1 MARHISEQYDSELD
15 TLRSRFMTM
24 GGMVERQLQS
34 AIKAYT
40 NKDSALAMEV
50 RSDESQINEAAV
62 TLSDEIT
69 AIIAR
74 RQPAASDLRFLVS
87 VMKNT
92 NDLERVGDEAK
103 RIAKLALLNQSH
115 DLPANMLGVIVRMN
129 SRVSSMLSKSLDSFV
144 RLDLERA
151 RETVADD
158 KQVDSQ
164 YRNLFI
170 ECSDALS
177 KVPSNVDLFLSL
189 IWVARSLERIGD
201 HTKNIAESIV
211 YLVEGSHYRSN
222 EPSL

>member
-40 NKDSALAMEV
+40 NKNSALAMEV
-50 RSDESQINEAAV
+50 RSNESQINEAAV

-74 RQPAASDLRFLVS
+74 RQPAASDLRLLVS

-103 RIAKLALLNQSH
+103 RIAKLALLNQPH
-115 DLPANMLGVIVRMN
+115 DLPANMLGAIVRMN
-129 SRVSSMLSKSLDSFV
+129 SQVSSMLSTSLDSFV

-151 RETVADD
+151 RETVAED

-164 YRNLFI
+164 YHNLFI
-170 ECSDALS
+170 GCSDALS

-211 YLVEGSHYRSN
+211 YLVEGHHYRIHES
-222 EPSL
+222 SV

>member
-1 MARHISEQYDSELD
+1 
-15 TLRSRFMTM
+15 
-24 GGMVERQLQS
+24 MVERQLQS
-34 AIKAYT
+34 AVKAYT
-40 NKDSALAMEV
+40 TKNSALAMEV
-50 RSDESQINEAAV
+50 RSNEAQINEVEV
-62 TLSDEIT
+62 TLNDEIT

-74 RQPAASDLRFLVS
+74 RQPAARDLRFLVS

-103 RIAKLALLNQSH
+103 RIAKLALSNQSH
-115 DLPANMLGVIVRMN
+115 DLPASMLGAIAQMN
-129 SRVSSMLSKSLDSFV
+129 SQVSSMLSISLDSFV

-151 RETVADD
+151 RETVANDE
-158 KQVDSQ
+158 KVDLQ

-170 ECSDALS
+170 ECSEALS

-211 YLVEGSHYRSN
+211 YLVEGSHYRTN
-222 EPSL
+222 